1 MSEVVDTRDVSPEQA
16 ARFLRDSLR
25 AFGAVRFRVTGTSMT
40 PAIASGEV
48 VKLLAAQ
55 EHPPRFGDVVLVD
68 LPEGLRLHR
77 LVFARKAR
85 QRTKG
90 DGTRVFD
97 RAHAPERTLGTVVG
111 VERPGRGLVPVSSR
125 ARALRSLLFG
135 LLFRL
140 DQALR
145 AG

>member
-1 MSEVVDTRDVSPEQA
+1 
-16 ARFLRDSLR
+16 
-25 AFGAVRFRVTGTSMT
+25 MT

-48 VKLLAAQ
+48 VQLLAA
-55 EHPPRFGDVVLVD
+55 ESRPPRFGDVVLVD

-77 LVFARKAR
+77 LVFARRAR

-97 RAHAPERTLGTVVG
+97 RAHAPTNTLGTVVG

-125 ARALRSLLFG
+125 VRAVLSLLFG

-140 DQALR
+140 DHALR

>member
-1 MSEVVDTRDVSPEQA
+1 MTDPFETQGLSAERA
-16 ARFLRDSLR
+16 AAFLRESLE
-25 AFGAVRFRVTGTSMT
+25 AFGSIRFRVNGTSMT

-48 VKLLAAQ
+48 VHLRNARAR
-55 EHPPRFGDVVLVD
+55 PPRFGDVVLVD

-77 LVFARKAR
+77 LVFARNKR

-97 RAHAPERTLGTVVG
+97 RLHERAHTLGTVVG
-111 VERPGRGLVPVSSR
+111 VERPGQGLVPVASR
-125 ARALRSLLFG
+125 ARAFRSLLQG

-140 DQALR
+140 DHALR